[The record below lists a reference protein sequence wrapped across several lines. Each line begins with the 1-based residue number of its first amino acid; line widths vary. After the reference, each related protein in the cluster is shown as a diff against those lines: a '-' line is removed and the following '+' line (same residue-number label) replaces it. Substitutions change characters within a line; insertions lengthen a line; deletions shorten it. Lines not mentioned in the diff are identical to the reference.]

1 MIKKITLGI
10 LLLCVAISCY
20 QPQRDCKAFKT
31 GEFTFN
37 YKINGETKTG
47 TFIRDANYSIDY
59 YDNKIDSASIRW
71 VNDCEFVLKDIHSN
85 TAIHYKILST
95 TNDSYTFEYKSA
107 VKDENKKLIVK
118 TGTATK
124 TK

>member
-1 MIKKITLGI
+1 MIKKIVFCF
-10 LLLCVAISCY
+10 LLLSITISCY
-20 QPQRDCKAFKT
+20 QPKRDCNAFKT
-31 GEFTFN
+31 GEFTFD
-37 YKINGETKTG
+37 YEINGETKTAK
-47 TFIRDANYSIDY
+47 FIRDSKYSVDY

-71 VNDCEFVLKDIHSN
+71 INDCEFVLKDLNSN
-85 TAIHYKILST
+85 VAIVYKILST
-95 TNDSYTFEYKSA
+95 TDNSYTFEYKSA